1 MVHVVGV
8 GEMKLSS
15 DPGDIIVTHPAGSC
29 VGISI
34 HDPAIH
40 VGGLLHVMLPSSVID
55 PEKAIDNPY
64 LFADTGIRAFLR
76 EAAALGAE
84 RGRARVV
91 LVGGLQPDEPVG
103 PFAIGR
109 RNQIA
114 VRKLLWSEQLVIG
127 AEHLGSSGSH
137 TFCLEVGS
145 GRTWVK
151 SNGIETDL

>member
-8 GEMKLSS
+8 GEMRLSS
-15 DPGDIIVTHPAGSC
+15 DPGDIIVTHPTGSC
-29 VGISI
+29 VGISL
-34 HDPAIH
+34 HDPAVH
-40 VGGLLHVMLPSSVID
+40 VGGLLHVMLPSSMVD
-55 PEKAIDNPY
+55 PERATSNPY

-84 RGRARVV
+84 HSRARIV
-91 LVGGLQPDEPVG
+91 LVGGIQPEEPAG
-103 PFAIGR
+103 LFAIGR

-114 VRKLLWSEQLVIG
+114 VRKLLWSEQLAIS
-127 AEHLGSSGSH
+127 AEHLGSSESH

-151 SNGIETDL
+151 SNGTETDL